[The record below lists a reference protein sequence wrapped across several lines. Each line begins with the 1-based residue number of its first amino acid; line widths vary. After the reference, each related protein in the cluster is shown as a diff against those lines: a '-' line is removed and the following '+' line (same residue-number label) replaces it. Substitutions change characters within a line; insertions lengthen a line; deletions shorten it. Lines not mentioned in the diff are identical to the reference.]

1 MSRDH
6 ERPFVGRGLAPAENI
21 ARKTTPLTRYA
32 GALPRGEP
40 WESLPPR
47 GRWRRSRRRGLA
59 PAANIAYFAD
69 IADDHAGSPLRADN
83 NALPS
88 PRGKVAREASRM
100 RVSFR
105 RTQHLCFL
113 VSGVINP
120 HPSCPVG
127 RDTRL
132 ATARSRSR
140 SDNALRC
147 HSLRSRRFATPRG
160 RREGIG
166 LLKYHLLFR
175 YRGSIWNAPL
185 RQSLRHAYGVPP
197 PFTQGRLWVVRDLSA
212 ADNPCRGRPPG
223 RPEISPI
230 LPISRAF
237 TERPYGGNN
246 PS

>member
-1 MSRDH
+1 
-6 ERPFVGRGLAPAENI
+6 
-21 ARKTTPLTRYA
+21 
-32 GALPRGEP
+32 
-40 WESLPPR
+40 
-47 GRWRRSRRRGLA
+47 
-59 PAANIAYFAD
+59 
-69 IADDHAGSPLRADN
+69 
-83 NALPS
+83 
-88 PRGKVAREASRM
+88 M
-100 RVSFR
+100 RVSFG

-127 RDTRL
+127 HDTRL

-237 TERPYGGNN
+237 TERPYGA
-246 PS
+246 PSHPLRGSSPGGRAFPRPPPHGGGGGEADGEGVLPALFGERRIATPRAACRVPPLWNFDVFVTFDREKMLQT